1 MNDPGVTKPPEIAA
15 VLGVAAGRTRRQR
28 LPPGLWLLVA
38 LVAGGVGSLFL
49 RPDHGGEAVRYQTE
63 EVRRGDLTV
72 IVSAT
77 GKLEPTN
84 QVDVGSELS
93 GIVEAVFVE
102 DNDRVKK
109 GQVLARLDLSRL
121 EDAVARSAANLAAV
135 EAQVQQTQATVVEA
149 RGALARLLQVAEL
162 SGGKVPSGS
171 ELDTARANLQR
182 AVANAASAQ
191 ASVVQGRATLKSD
204 QTNLFKGSIRA
215 PIDGVVLA
223 RKVEP
228 GQTVA
233 ASLQAPV
240 LFTLAEDLAQME
252 LHVDVDE
259 ADVGQV
265 DAGQPATFT
274 VDAYPKRRYPAAILR
289 VDYGAQTT
297 NQVVTYRAVLQVEN
311 RDLSLRPG
319 MTATA
324 EITSASHPDVLLI
337 PNAALRY
344 SPPTGPTPKPKPKP
358 KGNGLVGAM
367 VPRFPRRAPSPLPP
381 KANPDDRPRVWVLRA
396 GQAVAVEVEVGL
408 SNGQMT
414 EVVGGPVQMGEAVIT
429 DTLEGGG
436 R

>member
-182 AVANAASAQ
+182 AVANEASAQ

-344 SPPTGPTPKPKPKP
+344 SPPTGPTPKPKPK
-358 KGNGLVGAM
+358 GNGLVGAM

>member
-182 AVANAASAQ
+182 AVANEASAQ

-319 MTATA
+319 MTA
-324 EITSASHPDVLLI
+324 
-337 PNAALRY
+337 
-344 SPPTGPTPKPKPKP
+344 
-358 KGNGLVGAM
+358 
-367 VPRFPRRAPSPLPP
+367 
-381 KANPDDRPRVWVLRA
+381 
-396 GQAVAVEVEVGL
+396 
-408 SNGQMT
+408 
-414 EVVGGPVQMGEAVIT
+414 
-429 DTLEGGG
+429 
-436 R
+436 

>member
-182 AVANAASAQ
+182 AVANEASAQ

-344 SPPTGPTPKPKPKP
+344 SPPTGPPPKA

-367 VPRFPRRAPSPLPP
+367 VPHFPRRAPPPRPP